1 MVIIALLALWL
12 VTVDT
17 VPGTT
22 VQEAGVT
29 PGDAAVD
36 NGRSVDRVINANRL
50 SLEPE

>member
-1 MVIIALLALWL
+1 MVICAVFALWI

-17 VPGTT
+17 VPGTA

-36 NGRSVDRVINANRL
+36 KGRSVDRVINANRL